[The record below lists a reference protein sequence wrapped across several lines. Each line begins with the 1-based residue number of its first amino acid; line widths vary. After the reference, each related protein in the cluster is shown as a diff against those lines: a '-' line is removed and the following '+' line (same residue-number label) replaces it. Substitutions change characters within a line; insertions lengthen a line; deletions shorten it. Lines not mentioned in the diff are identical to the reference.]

1 MIPSLKIKKEIWRE
15 ILMAVTFFTL
25 FLSHLMEEICAL
37 YALNLFI
44 VEAAWVRN
52 MFEDG
57 KDILVA
63 SMESLESQCK
73 TILKNL

>member
-15 ILMAVTFFTL
+15 ILMAATLSTL
-25 FLSHLMEEICAL
+25 FLNHLMEEICTL

-57 KDILVA
+57 KYILVA
-63 SMESLESQCK
+63 STESLESQCK

>member
-1 MIPSLKIKKEIWRE
+1 MIPSLKLKKEIWRDT
-15 ILMAVTFFTL
+15 LMAVTLSTL
-25 FLSHLMEEICAL
+25 FLSHLMEEISTF

-57 KDILVA
+57 KYSLVA
-63 SMESLESQCK
+63 STEFLESQCK
-73 TILKNL
+73 TFLKTL